1 MKKMKFLPC
10 LSLCLAFLSFL
21 ILEYRPSETAEEPLR
36 FSASANETFVA
47 SAEEKLSGELIYY
60 TANGTKYH
68 LRPDC
73 RSIAGKTVYS
83 SDKIFAESSGRTLC
97 SVCKNWLEQASAP
110 DSPENIAP
118 EQNPALPET
127 VYCTAS
133 GDKFHLDR
141 NCRYLQNSKT
151 VTEISREEAD
161 SKGLSPCSGCAG
173 EQVPPS

>member
-21 ILEYRPSETAEEPLR
+21 ILEYRPEKTAEEPLR

-97 SVCKNWLEQASAP
+97 SVCKNWLDQASAP

-118 EQNPALPET
+118 EQNPALPEIA
-127 VYCTAS
+127 YCTAS
-133 GDKFHLDR
+133 GSKFHLDR
-141 NCRYLQNSKT
+141 NCHYLHNSKT
-151 VTEISREEAD
+151 VTEISREEAA
-161 SKGLSPCSGCAG
+161 SKGLSPCSDCAG
-173 EQVPPS
+173 G